1 MNRKILYT
9 LVLLLFF
16 AACKYEDGPAISLRS
31 KYQRLE
37 GDWQIENLKI
47 DGIDSTQRY
56 LDSCNCKLW
65 FLKIHDYGWGD
76 GQLIRLI
83 DCKLA
88 IITLVFE
95 GYWKFSNNKKI
106 LHVWLNM
113 NGSWYQG
120 IGPIGCID
128 SDWKILRLTK
138 TEFWF
143 TTTLQN
149 KIYEFKFKR

>member
-1 MNRKILYT
+1 
-9 LVLLLFF
+9 
-16 AACKYEDGPAISLRS
+16 
-31 KYQRLE
+31 
-37 GDWQIENLKI
+37 
-47 DGIDSTQRY
+47 
-56 LDSCNCKLW
+56 
-65 FLKIHDYGWGD
+65 
-76 GQLIRLI
+76 LI